1 MDRNLTAGGDGERF
15 EGQGQGGKQ
24 NGKRRRE
31 EILSGV
37 CYPALSAAEVK

>member
-15 EGQGQGGKQ
+15 EGQGGKQ
-24 NGKRRRE
+24 NDKRRRE